1 MPTTF
6 HYPESPYVRTYADV
20 ITRISRMDSLPNYLS
35 YGAPLARAS
44 RAQGASLLVIYRN
57 RNQGDKSK
65 VYVDD
70 RLSANS
76 FFLVGKSMSL
86 CVLVFVLDGTL
97 RNVFG
102 HLWILSDPTK
112 NLGTLKIKNVA
123 PINVKKLAGIRI
135 YILVRTE
142 WLVLS
147 EVYISLVVRIGLL
160 CPNIVLTPVYEWI
173 CILQTYLIKLCR
185 SSFAIV

>member
-1 MPTTF
+1 
-6 HYPESPYVRTYADV
+6 
-20 ITRISRMDSLPNYLS
+20 
-35 YGAPLARAS
+35 
-44 RAQGASLLVIYRN
+44 
-57 RNQGDKSK
+57 
-65 VYVDD
+65 
-70 RLSANS
+70 
-76 FFLVGKSMSL
+76 MSL

-97 RNVFG
+97 RNVYG

-112 NLGTLKIKNVA
+112 NFGTLKIKNVS

-160 CPNIVLTPVYEWI
+160 
-173 CILQTYLIKLCR
+173 
-185 SSFAIV
+185 